1 MNRTCKGS
9 GIPFRQQFQVVCDI
23 GNQRDFRRISP
34 GPVLPHQFPAE
45 INIGLTGRDYV
56 SMGIRQATRV
66 IELRMFQHLAHQLGN
81 IAGVVHCRF
90 HFMPDQ
96 LRCGSRIGGQPS
108 LNLHFGKIFRK
119 GSRVIGQKSAGF
131 IYIFP
136 NRIHACQG
144 NGACNNKGRQ
154 SHCQQ
159 QQEYPVTQAH
169 VLLF

>member
-1 MNRTCKGS
+1 
-9 GIPFRQQFQVVCDI
+9 
-23 GNQRDFRRISP
+23 
-34 GPVLPHQFPAE
+34 
-45 INIGLTGRDYV
+45 
-56 SMGIRQATRV
+56 
-66 IELRMFQHLAHQLGN
+66 
-81 IAGVVHCRF
+81 
-90 HFMPDQ
+90 MPDQ
-96 LRCGSRIGGQPS
+96 FRRGSRIGGQPS

-131 IYIFP
+131 IYIFA

-144 NGACNNKGRQ
+144 HGACNNKGRQ